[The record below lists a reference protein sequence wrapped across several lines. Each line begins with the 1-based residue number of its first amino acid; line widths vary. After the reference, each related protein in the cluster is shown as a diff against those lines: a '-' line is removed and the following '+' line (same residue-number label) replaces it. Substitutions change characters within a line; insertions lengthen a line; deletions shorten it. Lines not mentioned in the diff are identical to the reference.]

1 MKRFIIVSIL
11 LIVSLIFPLPVAHA
25 TTDKAFTTV
34 RLNKFGSVAI
44 VIGNKFG
51 FDISSFIIPLVEGE
65 EKEIQTPDFFPGA
78 DFKSRI
84 SNYNIPQNKVDVGKF
99 IPWSENNII
108 TLTSLYGA
116 ILDTD
121 AEHSDHPEATDC
133 IISEDLETSSP
144 LTWAPTHFWNG
155 QFLNGML
162 GIRPV
167 EPNDGNGG
175 VNFNRPN
182 LALAGM
188 NPAEDCKK
196 HDPGIDLRPLE
207 NFTPILSHFGEGTN
221 IFGHEVVT
229 IMQTVIKIING
240 EPTEVEEPETEPHKD
255 EVILT
260 KDQKQPWFN
269 FMCNDYWCPGEET
282 GDDSSNTAKTG
293 GWTNFL
299 LPPKD
304 QEKVLAASLQP
315 HDVEV
320 LGFPQRPL
328 LTSFD
333 AFNQSQVGMKKA
345 ACYSTPFTGEDKNI
359 QKDAALGGI
368 ETIVEVCNV
377 KPAVCGE
384 PPVFTGSSSCKQCS
398 PNMSG
403 WAEPGTVPG
412 NKLPDNLIKM
422 VEQVGEAFGVPPA
435 SILAAMY
442 HEGAF
447 VSTQLS
453 PDIYQSGPFVG
464 ADNWTDANVIKW
476 STCGQTMPNCP
487 LQDNSFANCHV
498 GGSNSEQC
506 SKAIVGTGVIPY
518 WFWGTGGSSDIW
530 NAVQKIDPSRTQETI
545 NPCNLLDSVA
555 ALGKALSMWGLYPRT
570 PATCYNRPMTSS
582 SAGTCS
588 ASSWSDDKLVQSHV
602 GLWVGSLPFCPD
614 GTMPPPP
621 EFGNNSVDPTY
632 DTAKVLNP
640 YKAFSC
646 K

>member
-11 LIVSLIFPLPVAHA
+11 LITSLIFPMPVAHA

-51 FDISSFIIPLVEGE
+51 FDISSFIIPLVEGQ

-84 SNYNIPQNKVDVGKF
+84 SNYNVPQNKVDLGKF
-99 IPWSENNII
+99 IPWSEDNKI

-116 ILDTD
+116 ILRTD
-121 AEHSDHPEATDC
+121 AEHSDHPEPTDC

-144 LTWAPTHFWNG
+144 LTFAPTHFWNG
-155 QFLNGML
+155 QFLNGMF

-196 HDPGIDLRPLE
+196 HDPGLDLRPLE
-207 NFTPILSHFGEGTN
+207 NFTPKLSHFGEGTN
-221 IFGHEVVT
+221 IFGHEIVT

-240 EPTEVEEPETEPHKD
+240 ERTEVEEPETEPHKD
-255 EVILT
+255 EVLLT

-269 FMCNDYWCPGEET
+269 FMCNDYWCPGNET

-345 ACYSTPFTGEDKNI
+345 GCYSTPFTPKNNP
-359 QKDAALGGI
+359 QDDAALGGI
-368 ETIVEVCNV
+368 EKIQDECQV
-377 KPAVCGE
+377 KPPIACEEKWFTELKVDR
-384 PPVFTGSSSCKQCS
+384 PPTKTGT
-398 PNMSG
+398 SG
-403 WAEPGTVPG
+403 DPGY
-412 NKLPDNLIKM
+412 
-422 VEQVGEAFGVPPA
+422 E
-435 SILAAMY
+435 
-442 HEGAF
+442 
-447 VSTQLS
+447 
-453 PDIYQSGPFVG
+453 
-464 ADNWTDANVIKW
+464 
-476 STCGQTMPNCP
+476 
-487 LQDNSFANCHV
+487 
-498 GGSNSEQC
+498 
-506 SKAIVGTGVIPY
+506 IPY
-518 WFWGTGGSSDIW
+518 RNASCTIDDAMLSTFIETGKW
-530 NAVQKIDPSRTQETI
+530 
-545 NPCNLLDSVA
+545 
-555 ALGKALSMWGLYPRT
+555 W
-570 PATCYNRPMTSS
+570 
-582 SAGTCS
+582 CS
-588 ASSWSDDKLVQSHV
+588 ASACDYGKMEQNLTSETLGQVKEMSKKYGWNALFVMALWIHESGLGSFNGASHHLGCLYGWPATGNTAVSMPEIDNPDDGICSQMACLFSHP
-602 GLWVGSLPFCPD
+602 S
-614 GTMPPPP
+614 
-621 EFGNNSVDPTY
+621 NDPTGFAEFMCSY
-632 DTAKVLNP
+632 NTTAIVNGACPSGDAWTFAAEVHDIYARLLACTNTP
-640 YKAFSC
+640 SGCGFTSDNTNRTFTC
-646 K
+646 GT